1 MFTLPDDKTASAAV
15 AYVDAKGN
23 PAKVD
28 GVPAW
33 SSSDP
38 AILDVVAAADGMS
51 ATVTP
56 VGPLGTAQVKI
67 EADADLGAGV
77 TTIITLADVEV
88 VGGEAVAGNVTLTVN
103 P

>member
-1 MFTLPDDKTASAAV
+1 MFTLPSDKTASATV
-15 AYVDAKGN
+15 AYVDSKGK

-28 GVPAW
+28 GAPVW

-38 AILDVVAAADGMS
+38 AVLDVVAASDGMS

-56 VGPLGTAQVKI
+56 VDVGSAQIKI
-67 EADADLGAGV
+67 EADVDLGAGV
-77 TTIITLADVEV
+77 ESLITLADVDV
-88 VGGEAVAGNVTLTVN
+88 VAGKAVAGNVSLTVN